1 MKAAG
6 VRRGVGSVE
15 AALLP
20 LHQLLARRNA
30 VKPPAAAVAADW
42 SRQGSIGEEGSD
54 EAEPGTG
61 YSIHRAE
68 VARKPIP

>member
-1 MKAAG
+1 M
-6 VRRGVGSVE
+6 GVGSVE

-20 LHQLLARRNA
+20 LHQLLTRRNA
-30 VKPPAAAVAADW
+30 VKPHAAAVAADW

-54 EAEPGTG
+54 EAEPGAG

>member
-1 MKAAG
+1 MMQGA
-6 VRRGVGSVE
+6 V
-15 AALLP
+15 ALM
-20 LHQLLARRNA
+20 
-30 VKPPAAAVAADW
+30 KPPAAAVAADW

-54 EAEPGTG
+54 EAEPGAG